1 MKKSWRVLIFLFLL
15 IGAGPVCSPKEE
27 ELPPPVVSGP
37 SVWYTNSFFFISLT
51 GGRAEGRRLSYQVM
65 VDSNAPES
73 WTAYFGDVETV
84 HYYLCFTTT
93 GVHSVRA
100 RVRNIQGL
108 ESRWSAPYQ
117 VTIVQS
123 PPVPESLSGPDSG
136 VAGYEYRFRVR
147 AVDADGDSVAVR
159 FDWGDGTVSAWSN
172 YDSSGAYFSVTH
184 VFQDTGIYFIRA
196 QARDIHGDTSGWSA
210 ETLRFDVCRRWVT
223 VLNEGFEQG
232 FPGPGWQVRGD
243 PTWDTTGYRQYSG
256 RFSIWCAGSSREP
269 PQGYPSQLGAF
280 AIYGPF
286 SLADAD
292 SARVEFRHWTDS
304 EYGHDMLFWFV
315 MLDSVTYYVCGQA
328 GGNIRSWER
337 VEVDLT
343 QVPGVGSVCGRERVW
358 LGWVFNSDLST
369 EYEGAYLDEI
379 VIRKCVYRQE

>member
-51 GGRAEGRRLSYQVM
+51 GGRADGRRLSYQVM

-108 ESRWSAPYQ
+108 ESR
-117 VTIVQS
+117 
-123 PPVPESLSGPDSG
+123 
-136 VAGYEYRFRVR
+136 
-147 AVDADGDSVAVR
+147 

-172 YDSSGAYFSVTH
+172 YDSSGAYFGLTH

-269 PQGYPSQLGAF
+269 PQGYPSELGAF

-337 VEVDLT
+337 VELDLT